1 MAEEALIK
9 LAYISIIVAQSKS
22 GARSFC
28 ASPSFFFNL
37 RIIFLVTQNL
47 YKTALPADNREASI
61 SEQ

>member
-37 RIIFLVTQNL
+37 RIIFLVT
-47 YKTALPADNREASI
+47 
-61 SEQ
+61 